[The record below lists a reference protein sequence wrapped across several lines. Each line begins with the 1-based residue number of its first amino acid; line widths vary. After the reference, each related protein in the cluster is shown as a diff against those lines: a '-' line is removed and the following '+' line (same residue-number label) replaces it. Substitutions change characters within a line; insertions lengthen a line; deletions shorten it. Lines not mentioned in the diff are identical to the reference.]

1 MSSASIIAICLAA
14 LGLLLIWR
22 GAHHLLRHR
31 ALLHACSLCLLGLLP
46 IATGAL
52 IMLIAAALQSYQLL
66 NEEQLAAELAFSGK
80 GEQTWLVRFT
90 AADGRSGSFM
100 LHGDD
105 FRIEAQFTK
114 WQLWTR
120 LLDLQPY
127 YRLERLS
134 GRYQDHDEE
143 LSKPRSVVDLTRLSE
158 DASALPL
165 PELNQ
170 LAGWLP
176 DWLPLLDARY
186 GSAAY
191 LPMRD
196 GASYRI
202 MVTSSGLIA
211 RAQQAPAEA
220 RRLQQ

>member
-1 MSSASIIAICLAA
+1 MPTVTIIALCLA
-14 LGLLLIWR
+14 LIGLLLIWR
-22 GAHHLLRHR
+22 GLHHLRRHH
-31 ALLHACSLCLLGLLP
+31 ALLHGSGLCLFGLLP
-46 IATGAL
+46 IMLGVLMLLFATAL
-52 IMLIAAALQSYQLL
+52 KGYHLL
-66 NEEQLAAELAFSGK
+66 DQEQLAATMEFAAK
-80 GEQTWLVRFT
+80 GEQSWLVRYT
-90 AADGRSGSFM
+90 DSAGNSGTFM
-100 LHGDD
+100 LNGDD
-105 FRIEAQFTK
+105 FRIEAQFIK

-120 LLDLQPY
+120 LFDLQPY

-134 GRYQDHDEE
+134 GRYQDHDDE
-143 LSKPRSVVDLTRLSE
+143 LKRPRSVIDLTRITAVESRW
-158 DASALPL
+158 PT
-165 PELNQ
+165 PELEQ

-211 RAQQAPAEA
+211 RTQ
-220 RRLQQ
+220 

>member
-1 MSSASIIAICLAA
+1 MTTASIIAACLAA

-22 GAHHLLRHR
+22 GIFHLRRHR
-31 ALLHACSLCLLGLLP
+31 AVLHGCSLCLLGVLP
-46 IATGAL
+46 IAAGSL
-52 IMLIAAALQSYQLL
+52 ILLLAAALQSYQLL
-66 NEEQLAAELAFSGK
+66 DQEQLAAQLEFIGK
-80 GEQTWLVRFT
+80 GEQTWLVRFSD
-90 AADGRSGSFM
+90 AAGHSGTFM
-100 LHGDD
+100 LNGDD
-105 FRIEAQFTK
+105 FRVEAQFIK

-134 GRYQDHDEE
+134 GRYQNHDDE

-165 PELNQ
+165 PQLNQ

-211 RAQQAPAEA
+211 RAQ
-220 RRLQQ
+220 

>member
-1 MSSASIIAICLAA
+1 MPTVTIIALSLA
-14 LGLLLIWR
+14 LIGLLLIWR
-22 GAHHLLRHR
+22 GLHHLRRHR
-31 ALLHACSLCLLGLLP
+31 AVLHGCGLCLFGLLP
-46 IATGAL
+46 IMLGVLMLLFATAL
-52 IMLIAAALQSYQLL
+52 KGYHLL
-66 NEEQLAAELAFSGK
+66 DQEQLAATLEFAAK
-80 GEQTWLVRFT
+80 GEQTWLVRY
-90 AADGRSGSFM
+90 ADSDGNSGTFM
-100 LHGDD
+100 LNGDD
-105 FRIEAQFTK
+105 FRIEAQFIK

-120 LLDLQPY
+120 LFDLQPY

-134 GRYQDHDEE
+134 GRYQDHDDE
-143 LSKPRSVVDLTRLSE
+143 LKRPRSVIDLSRITAVESRW
-158 DASALPL
+158 PT
-165 PELNQ
+165 PELDH

-211 RAQQAPAEA
+211 RTQ
-220 RRLQQ
+220 

>member
-1 MSSASIIAICLAA
+1 MPAAMPVTTIIAICLAA
-14 LGLLLIWR
+14 LGLLMIWR
-22 GAHHLLRHR
+22 GVHHLRRHR
-31 ALLHACSLCLLGLLP
+31 ALLHGCSLCLLALLP
-46 IATGAL
+46 ITLGL
-52 IMLIAAALQSYQLL
+52 FITLVAAALQGYHLL
-66 NEEQLAAELAFSGK
+66 DQEQLAARLEFTGK
-80 GEQTWLVRFT
+80 GEQSWLVRYSD
-90 AADGRSGSFM
+90 ADGRSGTFM
-100 LHGDD
+100 LNGDD
-105 FRIEAQFTK
+105 FRIEAQFIK

-134 GRYQDHDEE
+134 GRYQTHEDE
-143 LSKPRSVVDLTRLSE
+143 LNRPRSVIDLTRITTDVSP
-158 DASALPL
+158 LPL

-170 LAGWLP
+170 LVGWLP
-176 DWLPLLDARY
+176 EWLPLLDARY

-211 RAQQAPAEA
+211 RTE
-220 RRLQQ
+220 